1 MRKKFHCFPYCNSQP
16 PVLFFGVPN
25 PLFFGGFSPCVRLF
39 RDGWVLTLPQR
50 KKRHTGATAAFA
62 GFMQWWC
69 VLFQKCISSYKTG
82 FPKRRNDF
90 SVLLSVSQQRQKS
103 YLQHLRSYNETAAV
117 IRKIQVSQ
125 QLFRFC
131 YTCNTSAAT
140 RCCPGFSQPYPCTT
154 IPRGHCFRCRSE
166 PALCSAL
173 DRDRSDFP
181 RPMP

>member
-16 PVLFFGVPN
+16 PVLVFGVPN
-25 PLFFGGFSPCVRLF
+25 PLFSADFRPVSGFPEAGGI
-39 RDGWVLTLPQR
+39 LTLPQR
-50 KKRHTGATAAFA
+50 KKRHTGATVAFV
-62 GFMQWWC
+62 GFSQWWC
-69 VLFQKCISSYKTG
+69 VLFQKCISSYKPG
-82 FPKRRNDF
+82 FPKCRNDF
-90 SVLLSVSQQRQKS
+90 SVLLSVPQQRQKS

-181 RPMP
+181 RPML